1 MATAPPQPGS
11 SSPQDTEA
19 ASTMAMEVEW
29 GNSRFLREG
38 YAPVDLSSSDEED
51 IAENQKFVDTCAQE
65 TRDKIEE
72 TRNQLHAWSSRG
84 AQLHGDAFDHK
95 NLMDTFENLI
105 VFDDDDKCFSLD
117 KDEQGLVIV
126 TDITL
131 GLRMAQRPA
140 FSLDDAL
147 RTVIDLCGKCQKEIA
162 RKEATTSS

>member
-19 ASTMAMEVEW
+19 ASKMAMEEEW

-51 IAENQKFVDTCAQE
+51 TAENQKFVDTCAQE

-84 AQLHGDAFDHK
+84 AQLHGDAFGQK
-95 NLMDTFENLI
+95 NLMDKFENLI
-105 VFDDDDKCFSLD
+105 VFDDDNKCFSLE
-117 KDEQGLVIV
+117 KDEQGMVIV

-131 GLRMAQRPA
+131 GLRMAQRHP
-140 FSLDDAL
+140 FSLEDAL
-147 RTVIDLCGKCQKEIA
+147 RTIIDTCGNAKRNWQ
-162 RKEATTSS
+162 KEATTSS